1 MINFKQLVY
10 GKINLQ
16 YDRELFINEYDQVIA
31 PRSVKVYISDKVL
44 NITAHN
50 NREWNMVDPDI
61 YSKIETRSAYNHQHI
76 TGEYPTWDGI
86 SLVYLDCEDVEFRES
101 SKLGSIAVRNYALDN
116 YGEYKF
122 LPEYENLEITKFIKN
137 LPLTDIIGVRC
148 LSLPSNT
155 FGIIHRDN
163 RNSLPKNGTVDNKY
177 KTVQQITNNKIWA
190 EGFIQITINISD
202 GGVPLMFV
210 NTEQMS
216 KNTFTTVE
224 PIYLFNDFVFHG
236 VPLTTGI
243 RRQIRITGR
252 PTPELVKLIEES
264 SIVNIVS

>member
-1 MINFKQLVY
+1 MINFKNIVY
-10 GKINLQ
+10 AKANIEYN
-16 YDRELFINEYDQVIA
+16 RELFIKEYDQFIA
-31 PRSVKVYISDKVL
+31 PRSVKVFIGYKLLKSTE
-44 NITAHN
+44 NN
-50 NREWNMVDPDI
+50 NREWNMVDPEI
-61 YSKIETRSAYNHQHI
+61 YLKIETRDEANQPIS
-76 TGEYPTWDGI
+76 GEYTTWNGI
-86 SLVYLDCEDVEFRES
+86 SLVYLDCEDEDFKQS

-137 LPLTDIIGVRC
+137 LPLTNIIGVRC
-148 LSLPSNT
+148 LSLPENT

-163 RNSLPKNGTVDNKY
+163 RNSLPGNGTTDSKY
-177 KTVQQITNNKIWA
+177 KTVQQITNNKIWK
-190 EGFIQITINISD
+190 EGFVQITINISD
-202 GGVPLMFV
+202 GGVPLMYV
-210 NTEQMS
+210 NTERMS

-252 PTPELVKLIEES
+252 PTPELAKLIEES
-264 SIVNIVS
+264 SIVNLIV